1 MDKEKFK
8 IILRKLILNSLSSQ
22 EEFFWFLTYCF
33 NIKRGKDPTIKELN
47 QIATGFQIGI
57 FDPYETIKKIAIDK
71 DSYGVDITL
80 VKDKESNIVN
90 AIIT

>member
-8 IILRKLILNSLSSQ
+8 IILRKIILNEISSQ
-22 EEFFWFLTYCF
+22 EEFLWFLTYCF
-33 NIKRGKDPTIKELN
+33 NIKRGKDPSINELN
-47 QIATGFQIGI
+47 QIASGFQIGI
-57 FDPYETIKKIAIDK
+57 FNVYETVKKIAIDK
-71 DSYGVDITL
+71 DSYGIDITL